1 MPIEGDLKSLN
12 FASILQLISQERLSG
27 VLKIRKKNELV
38 DIGIHESMVTGA
50 FYEKGDRVDRLED
63 YLVRSGIIKKN
74 LFDMVQEIHQETKR
88 PIMNIILEDKY
99 LTMEEVER
107 IIRFKIQ
114 EVLDEVFTWQEG
126 AFKFEQGS
134 VIYPKSM
141 LKIRLNIESLVLEAA
156 RRFDEWPKIQKT
168 IPSSDLVYKKI
179 EHPELK
185 LKLSEDEERVANMLD
200 GTRCVD
206 DIIEISGLG
215 KFHTYSCLYHLMTS
229 GQVELAYA
237 KPRTEQTRAKRKIE
251 VNFSLKFLKT
261 PAIIAVIIFVAL
273 LEIIIG
279 NSLARRTAFSF
290 TFLNTEDQLTSGSG
304 EDAGADYDLKEI
316 FFYRYDRMPS
326 SAEVQQVF
334 YGQPLKHG
342 E

>member
-12 FASILQLISQERLSG
+12 FASILQLIAQERLSG

-38 DIGIHESMVTGA
+38 DIGIYESMVTGA

-88 PIMNIILEDKY
+88 PIMSIIIEDKY
-99 LTMEEVER
+99 LTVEEVER

-168 IPSSDLVYKKI
+168 IPSGDLVYKKI

-185 LKLSEDEERVANMLD
+185 LRLSEDEERVANMLD
-200 GTRCVD
+200 GNRCVD
-206 DIIEISGLG
+206 DVIEISGLG
-215 KFHTYSCLYHLMTS
+215 KFHTYSCLYHLLTS

-237 KPRTEQTRAKRKIE
+237 KPRAEQTRVKRKTD
-251 VNFSLKFLKT
+251 FSLKFLKT
-261 PAIIAVIIFVAL
+261 PAIIALIIFVAL

-279 NSLARRTAFSF
+279 NSLARKSAFSF
-290 TFLNTEDQLTSGSG
+290 TFLNTEDRIPGGRG
-304 EDAGADYDLKEI
+304 ESTDADHDLKKI
-316 FFYRYDRMPS
+316 FFYRYNRMPS
-326 SAEVQQVF
+326 DAEIQNIF
-334 YGQPLKHG
+334 YGNLTKPD
-342 E
+342 